1 MAVLNLLDA
10 VRKHHK
16 FAINLIQFAAFELVS
31 QLLAAQSQRV
41 TAGVLA
47 QHQPRI
53 WHAHRLRR
61 HDFVCQRIFK
71 HAILVN
77 SSLVRKRIAADDSLV
92 RLHRNARDL
101 RQHLAG
107 LKELLAGNRGFISIA
122 VGADPHRH
130 DDLFQRGI
138 AGALA
143 DAVDGAL
150 YLSRALLH
158 SRQ

>member
-10 VRKHHK
+10 VGENHK
-16 FAINLIQFAAFELVS
+16 FAIHLIQFAAFELVP
-31 QLLAAQSQRV
+31 QLLAAQSQCV

-61 HDFVCQRIFK
+61 HDFIRQRIFK

-77 SSLVRKRIAADDSLV
+77 SGFVSKRIAADDSLV

-107 LKELLAGNRGFISIA
+107 MKELLAGNRGFISIA
-122 VGADPHRH
+122 VGTDAHRH
-130 DDLFQRGI
+130 DDLFQGSI

-150 YLSRALLH
+150 NLARALLH